1 MAEVGLRRL
10 TAADWRIFRELRLEA
25 LAEAPYAFG
34 STLEAEQMLTEADWR
49 KRLGNR
55 VQFVAYLDGGSAGTV
70 AGIRSDDPA
79 VAELVS
85 MWVRPQA
92 RGRGVGSALVKVILD
107 WASEQGCSEVRLWVS
122 EGNEFAERL
131 YAQHGFVRTGQTQP
145 IRAGDPTRLEVGMA
159 RPVVPPAMG

>member
-1 MAEVGLRRL
+1 MAELGLRRL

-49 KRLGNR
+49 TRLGNR
-55 VQFVAYLDGGSAGTV
+55 GQFIAYLDGAPAGTV
-70 AGIRSDDPA
+70 AGVRSDDPA

-92 RGRGVGSALVKVILD
+92 RGHGVGNTLIKAVLD
-107 WASEQGCSEVRLWVS
+107 WASQQGCSEIRLWVS
-122 EGNEFAERL
+122 EGNDVAERL
-131 YAQHGFVRTGQTQP
+131 YARHGFVRTGQTQA
-145 IRAGDPTRLEVGMA
+145 IRADDPTRLEVGMA
-159 RPVVPPAMG
+159 RPVVPPAMR

>member
-34 STLEAEQMLTEADWR
+34 STLEAEQMLTETDWR

-55 VQFVAYLDGGSAGTV
+55 VQFVAYLDGAPAGTV

-92 RGRGVGSALVKVILD
+92 RGRGVGSALVKVVLD
-107 WASEQGCSEVRLWVS
+107 WASQQGCSEVRLWVS
-122 EGNEFAERL
+122 EGNDSAERL
-131 YAQHGFVRTGQTQP
+131 YARHGFVRTGEKQP
-145 IRAGDPTRLEVGMA
+145 IRVDDPTRLELAMVLSTPT
-159 RPVVPPAMG
+159 RPR

>member
-34 STLEAEQMLTEADWR
+34 STLEAEQMLTETDWR

-55 VQFVAYLDGGSAGTV
+55 VQFVAYLDGAPAGMV

-92 RGRGVGSALVKVILD
+92 RGRGVGSALVKVVLD
-107 WASEQGCSEVRLWVS
+107 WASQQGCSEVRLWVS
-122 EGNEFAERL
+122 EGNDSAERL
-131 YAQHGFVRTGQTQP
+131 YARRGFVRTGEKQP
-145 IRAGDPTRLEVGMA
+145 IRADDPTRLELAMVLSTRT
-159 RPVVPPAMG
+159 RPR